1 MSAVADQDSLE
12 SFFRAHHSVLVITGA
27 GCSTSSGIAD
37 YRDANGDWKH
47 ASPIMAQDFM
57 RSATVRQRYWARSM
71 RGWPAFARAAVN
83 PAHEALASLE
93 RMGLIH
99 GVITQNVDGLH
110 QRAGQRKLIE
120 LHGNL
125 QWVCC
130 TGCGARIG
138 RAGLQDWL
146 SRVNPQ
152 VNALPAA
159 PAPDGDAQLARE
171 LDGVRV
177 PECADCGAIVKPD
190 VVFYGE
196 SVPPERVREAYRW
209 VDEADALM
217 VVGSSLM
224 VYSSY
229 RFVRRAR
236 ERGLPLVAINQ
247 GKTRAD
253 DWWHFKLAE
262 DCTSALQRLVGELSG
277 AAR

>member
-1 MSAVADQDSLE
+1 MEGCRREGVSQVYRIGHLSPQGRKDARTHARARRESRATNLLRALVGDAKRAASEFLADVVVRRKVRGISKHVTDLHTS
-12 SFFRAHHSVLVITGA
+12 RRRCRVRGA
-27 GCSTSSGIAD
+27 G
-37 YRDANGDWKH
+37 
-47 ASPIMAQDFM
+47 
-57 RSATVRQRYWARSM
+57 
-71 RGWPAFARAAVN
+71 
-83 PAHEALASLE
+83 
-93 RMGLIH
+93 
-99 GVITQNVDGLH
+99 
-110 QRAGQRKLIE
+110 
-120 LHGNL
+120 
-125 QWVCC
+125 
-130 TGCGARIG
+130 GARIG

-277 AAR
+277 AVR

>member
-1 MSAVADQDSLE
+1 M
-12 SFFRAHHSVLVITGA
+12 
-27 GCSTSSGIAD
+27 
-37 YRDANGDWKH
+37 
-47 ASPIMAQDFM
+47 
-57 RSATVRQRYWARSM
+57 
-71 RGWPAFARAAVN
+71 
-83 PAHEALASLE
+83 
-93 RMGLIH
+93 
-99 GVITQNVDGLH
+99 
-110 QRAGQRKLIE
+110 
-120 LHGNL
+120 
-125 QWVCC
+125 
-130 TGCGARIG
+130 
-138 RAGLQDWL
+138 
-146 SRVNPQ
+146 
-152 VNALPAA
+152 
-159 PAPDGDAQLARE
+159 
-171 LDGVRV
+171 RV

-277 AAR
+277 AVR